1 MKISQNNRMSEGI
14 RIDPASKGIMIV
26 SEDLGGMQVFVKY
39 NQIQGLIKELKKV
52 LREIKHE

>member
-1 MKISQNNRMSEGI
+1 MKSQNNRMSEGI